1 MDKNINFIGDT
12 HGLNIIPLI
21 TKLLTTENEKVVLIG
36 DYFDSFMFSIEQ
48 QITVF
53 KDLIKLKKLF
63 PNDLTILLGNHDVHY
78 FDNTVKCSGFN
89 KKIKFQ
95 IQEIIINN
103 FNLFNVTYKIPNK
116 NVLVSHS
123 GITIGLLE
131 KLNVNFFKN
140 KNYRFYSIIQ
150 NYNLSEKINFIWE
163 YEPNHRNIFYQDV
176 RLGHK
181 YSGLIWCRVKTLLE
195 NNPKEIETQ
204 IVGHTHSKYKF
215 NQNIHFIDCLLYGDY
230 LKYNFK
236 SNEFNIIND
245 KSIQFKKHK

>member
-131 KLNVNFFKN
+131 KLNVNFFQKQ
-140 KNYRFYSIIQ
+140 K
-150 NYNLSEKINFIWE
+150 L
-163 YEPNHRNIFYQDV
+163 
-176 RLGHK
+176 
-181 YSGLIWCRVKTLLE
+181 
-195 NNPKEIETQ
+195 
-204 IVGHTHSKYKF
+204 
-215 NQNIHFIDCLLYGDY
+215 
-230 LKYNFK
+230 
-236 SNEFNIIND
+236 
-245 KSIQFKKHK
+245 